1 MLAVLFPFCHR
12 FQGGWSWQ
20 DSLPWCIT
28 PSQTSSER
36 NPGGREAG
44 LPKFKFAPSYTTS
57 LGQAYHADALDILR
71 QQPADSVALVL
82 TSPPFALRRQ
92 KAYGNVPAAE
102 YVEWFWPFAREIHR
116 VLRPDGSFVLELGG
130 AWKPGSGTRS
140 LYQYE
145 LILRL
150 AEMFHLAQEFYW
162 YNPSRLPTPA
172 EWVTIRRT
180 RVKDAVNM
188 LWWLSKTESPQADNR
203 RVLRP
208 YSPSMRRLLKD
219 GYKAARRPSQH
230 DIGPHFQRDNGGAI
244 PPNLLT
250 IPNTRSADDYL
261 HDCRAAGLP
270 IHPARFPPGVPE
282 FFIRFLTQPDQTVL
296 DPFAGSNVTGQV
308 AESLGRQWISVEINA
323 DYVAGSRLR
332 FSKPLPKSA

>member
-1 MLAVLFPFCHR
+1 MR
-12 FQGGWSWQ
+12 R
-20 DSLPWCIT
+20 LP
-28 PSQTSSER
+28 SS
-36 NPGGREAG
+36 
-44 LPKFKFAPSYTTS
+44 
-57 LGQAYHADALDILR
+57 
-71 QQPADSVALVL
+71 SVALVM
-82 TSPPFALRRQ
+82 TSPPFALRRK
-92 KAYGNVPAAE
+92 KAYGNVAATD
-102 YVEWFWPFAREIHR
+102 YVDWIWPFAEEIYR
-116 VLRPDGSFVLELGG
+116 VLRPEGSFVMELGG
-130 AWKPGSGTRS
+130 AWNPGSGTRS

-150 AEMFHLAQEFYW
+150 SRLFHLAQEFYW

-188 LWWLSKTESPQADNR
+188 LWWLSKSEEPRADNR

-208 YSPSMRRLLKD
+208 YSRSMKRLLRD

-230 DIGPHFQRDNGGAI
+230 DISPHFQRDNGGAI

-250 IPNTRSADDYL
+250 IPNTRSNDEYL
-261 HDCRAAGLP
+261 TRCREASLP

-282 FFIRFLTQPDQTVL
+282 FFIQFLTRPRQTVL
-296 DPFAGSNVTGQV
+296 DPFAGSNVTGHV
-308 AESLGRQWISVEINA
+308 AETLGRNWISIEINA

-332 FSKPLPKSA
+332 FPEAVPTRERPDSAAG